1 MNIAPINFN
10 TFKGS
15 SKIDK
20 FGLSPE
26 EKYSKADK
34 NLVYVY
40 DDRFG
45 FKNSSSLFCTKRS
58 EIILRREEIKT
69 QIDAIKNV
77 RDAQVQDIRDYQRQL
92 RKAAD
97 KAIASEEDKIAEIEM
112 AARKQISDLEL
123 ELMLLE
129 QQL

>member
-1 MNIAPINFN
+1 MNITPINFN

-97 KAIASEEDKIAEIEM
+97 KAIASEEDKIAKIEM